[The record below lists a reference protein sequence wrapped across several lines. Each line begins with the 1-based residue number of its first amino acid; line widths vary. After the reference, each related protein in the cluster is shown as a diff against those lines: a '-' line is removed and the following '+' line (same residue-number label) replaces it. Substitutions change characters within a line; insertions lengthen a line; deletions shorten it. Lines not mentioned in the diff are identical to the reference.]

1 MERSNNDQVKMN
13 EKQIYKWD
21 SIKLEKQEPKISRR
35 KEVTI
40 IRDKINEMKTKIN
53 MKDQGK
59 EELVV

>member
-13 EKQIYKWD
+13 EKQIDKWD